1 MLMESVVQIIKSF
14 NIDSARPASLFGEL
28 ISSRLKT
35 RHGALHSLCILC
47 SLHIHNSMTD
57 FINAIAIIHKLFFG
71 NVAYILCIVT
81 SGYGFFRLS
90 RGALWWRAKSACYSS
105 KVKLINRC
113 ISWHASQTCS
123 FDYYK

>member
-57 FINAIAIIHKLFFG
+57 FINAIAIIHKLFLGMWHIFYVSLHLVMDFSDSLAARFG
-71 NVAYILCIVT
+71 GVQNL
-81 SGYGFFRLS
+81 
-90 RGALWWRAKSACYSS
+90 RATVVKSS
-105 KVKLINRC
+105 
-113 ISWHASQTCS
+113 
-123 FDYYK
+123 